1 MSLLLFAVV
10 VILILCLA
18 CWVVTLL
25 PVPTEP
31 PHLKSILMAVLTIIA
46 IVVIIQR
53 AGWLGAM

>member
-25 PVPTEP
+25 PFPAEP
-31 PHLKSILMAVLTIIA
+31 PHLQSILMAVLTIIA